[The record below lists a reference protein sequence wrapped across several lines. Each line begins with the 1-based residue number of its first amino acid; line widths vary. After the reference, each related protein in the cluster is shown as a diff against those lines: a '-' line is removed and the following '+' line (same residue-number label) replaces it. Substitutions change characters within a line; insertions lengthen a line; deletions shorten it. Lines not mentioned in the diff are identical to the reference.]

1 MDKFETDDRLYFE
14 HRARFAE
21 KYRAA
26 DFWFIAD
33 NWPLFSGR
41 ANIARCLAVYDLVKR
56 VIDLPGHFCELGCW
70 NGANL
75 VYIAKIVSMLRP
87 LGRTEVVGFDSFE
100 GLTGS
105 TPGKDARR
113 ARTVG
118 AYKGSV
124 ELLEDVLSLYQLTEW
139 VHLVK
144 GNIEETL
151 PRFLEE
157 RKEIR
162 FAFVYLDADLY
173 APTKTA
179 IEQLYPRLLKG
190 GVMVFDE
197 YNVEWPGET
206 SAVHEVLGDDVR
218 LQSVPYTRQPTAY
231 LIK

>member
-1 MDKFETDDRLYFE
+1 MGKFETDDRLYFE

-26 DFWFIAD
+26 DCWFIAD

-41 ANIARCLAVYDLVKR
+41 ANIARCLAVYELVKR

-113 ARTVG
+113 GDAVG
-118 AYKGSV
+118 TYKGSA
-124 ELLEDVLSLYQLTEW
+124 ELLAVWIAECIWCVFPS
-139 VHLVK
+139 
-144 GNIEETL
+144 
-151 PRFLEE
+151 R
-157 RKEIR
+157 IR
-162 FAFVYLDADLY
+162 FRIAGVATMISTAGTRPRIDMTARERAE
-173 APTKTA
+173 APPSPVRAKMDRGRAAGSGGASTGFSRLSSSCWLRTA
-179 IEQLYPRLLKG
+179 SNTPGVTSRASVVTRAPPR
-190 GVMVFDE
+190 
-197 YNVEWPGET
+197 
-206 SAVHEVLGDDVR
+206 
-218 LQSVPYTRQPTAY
+218 
-231 LIK
+231 